1 MHEQGKYLIHAE
13 ITADGV
19 VERSDVVGAIFGQTE
34 GLLGDQLELRTLQDA
49 SKVGRIDVTI
59 DSENGVS
66 VGEVQITTRL
76 DRIETATLA
85 AALETITRVGP
96 CHATVEVTSVEDLR
110 AAKRRQV
117 VERAQEL
124 LEESFSGH
132 LSSDELIEE
141 VRSTVEVDDLG
152 EYEGLPAGPQIKDSD
167 AVIIV
172 EGRADVKQ
180 LLEAGIENAVAV
192 EGTDVPDSIG
202 PLSEA
207 RTTTAFLDGDRGGEL
222 IYREL
227 RQVADL
233 DYVAFA
239 PAGSSVEGLT
249 EEAIVAALRE
259 KVPADVVDAPDPTTG
274 KGTTDKDTTG
284 KGTTDNAGSTGPDTD
299 GPRTILDHAEAIVGT
314 DQVRLLG
321 ADGNKRASAPAAA
334 AFDQVEEAADSPH
347 AVVLDGTVTQRLLD
361 IAAQRGV
368 RHVIGTERGELTKQ
382 PTDVR
387 LRTVDEL
394 TAVES
399 N

>member
-1 MHEQGKYLIHAE
+1 MHDQGKYLISAE

-59 DSENGVS
+59 ESQGGVS

-76 DRIETATLA
+76 DRVETATLA

-96 CHATVEVTSVEDLR
+96 CEATIEVTSVEDLR

-117 VERAQEL
+117 VTRAQEL
-124 LEESFSGH
+124 LEESFTGH

-141 VRSTVEVDDLG
+141 VRSTVAVDDIESYAG
-152 EYEGLPAGPQIKDSD
+152 VPAGPQAAHSD
-167 AVIIV
+167 AVIVV
-172 EGRADVKQ
+172 EGRADVRQ
-180 LLEAGIENAVAV
+180 LLEAGIENTVAV
-192 EGTDVPDSIG
+192 EGTDIPDEVAA
-202 PLSEA
+202 LSEE

-227 RQVADL
+227 SQVASL

-239 PAGSSVEGLT
+239 PAGTAVEDLS

-259 KVPADVVDAPDPTTG
+259 KVPADVVDTPEPTEETTEPAP
-274 KGTTDKDTTG
+274 
-284 KGTTDNAGSTGPDTD
+284 A
-299 GPRTILDHAEAIVGT
+299 RTESQTLPEHAAAIADSGR
-314 DQVRLLG
+314 VRLLT
-321 ADGNKRASAPAAA
+321 ADGAEQATGPAEA
-334 AFDQVEEAADSPH
+334 AFDQVANAADPPH
-347 AVVLDGTVTQRLLD
+347 AVVLDGPVTQRLLD
-361 IAAQRGV
+361 VAAQRGV
-368 RHVIGTERGELTKQ
+368 SHVIGTERGALTKQ

-387 LRTVDEL
+387 VRTIAEL
-394 TAVES
+394 TTAAD
-399 N
+399 

>member
-1 MHEQGKYLIHAE
+1 MHEQGKYLISAE
-13 ITADGV
+13 VTADGV

-59 DSENGVS
+59 ESQNGVS
-66 VGEVQITTRL
+66 VGDVQITTRL

-96 CHATVEVTSVEDLR
+96 CEATVEVTSVEDLR

-117 VERAQEL
+117 VDRAQEL
-124 LEESFSGH
+124 LEQSFTGH

-141 VRSTVEVDDLG
+141 VRSTVVVDDIDSYAG
-152 EYEGLPAGPQIKDSD
+152 VPAGPQAAHSD
-167 AVIIV
+167 AIILV
-172 EGRADVKQ
+172 EGRSDVKQ
-180 LLEAGIENAVAV
+180 LLEAGIENTVAV
-192 EGTDVPDSIG
+192 EGTNVPDAVAA
-202 PLSEA
+202 LSKE

-227 RQVADL
+227 SQVADL

-239 PAGSSVEGLT
+239 PAGTTVEDLS

-259 KVPADVVDAPDPTTG
+259 KVPADVVDTPAPAEEPAEEQTEEAPETVSEH
-274 KGTTDKDTTG
+274 
-284 KGTTDNAGSTGPDTD
+284 AEPQ
-299 GPRTILDHAEAIVGT
+299 TIPEHAEATAGSE
-314 DQVRLLG
+314 QVRLLG
-321 ADGNKRASAPAAA
+321 ADGTEQATAPADE
-334 AFDQVEEAADSPH
+334 AFEQVVNAPTPPY
-347 AVVLDGTVTQRLLD
+347 AVVLDGPVTQRLLD
-361 IAAQRGV
+361 VAAQRGV
-368 RHVIGTERGELTKQ
+368 SHVVGTERGAMTKQ

-387 LRTVDEL
+387 VRTVAEL
-394 TAVES
+394 ATA